1 MTSEN
6 ICFEKQYLFHCI
18 VLFEYVECRPLIFNK
33 ETRTKGNRKFNR
45 QRHDVVAGVVISK
58 K

>member
-1 MTSEN
+1 MK
-6 ICFEKQYLFHCI
+6 IYVYILHLLHFF
-18 VLFEYVECRPLIFNK
+18 VLFEYVECRTLISNE